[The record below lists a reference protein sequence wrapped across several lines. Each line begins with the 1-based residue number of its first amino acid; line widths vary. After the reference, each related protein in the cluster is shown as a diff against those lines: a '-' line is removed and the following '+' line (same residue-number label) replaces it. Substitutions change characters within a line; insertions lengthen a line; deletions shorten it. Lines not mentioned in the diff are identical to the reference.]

1 MEWKTIEL
9 YDGLLQMK
17 LPVDINYI
25 SEKLCRVKFPYRKK
39 PDYIGMNSQ
48 NNVFLTASRYPKELY
63 KENIYYALLEMR
75 EYLSRLYPE
84 CISQDIIILKGI
96 NTETGWFSFHSN
108 DINGEK
114 VHFMAVSSLQNKFL
128 LCSMHTEAAEKEL
141 WLDNLIEIVGSF
153 CEREQDD

>member
-17 LPVDINYI
+17 IPDDIGFI
-25 SEKLCRVKFPYRKK
+25 TEELCRDKFPYRKR
-39 PDYIGMNSQ
+39 PDYIGVNSQ
-48 NNVFLTASRYPKELY
+48 SNVFLTASRYPKELH
-63 KENIYYALLEMR
+63 KENIFNALLEIR

-84 CISQDIIILKGI
+84 CMNQDIILLKGI

-108 DINGEK
+108 SINGEK

-128 LCSMHTEAAEKEL
+128 LCSMHTEAAEKDL

-153 CEREQDD
+153 YERN